1 MSIELGNPRARKTQQ
16 KRADGL
22 KVQERKNW
30 RDIREAGGATKF
42 AKRALSS
49 CAFTSCSRAQHITLE
64 TAANGAENHY
74 HCPTINIDKLISLP
88 EAQAEV
94 PSGSVPVIDLVH
106 LGKFKLLG
114 KGKLDR
120 PFIVKTRFVSKQA
133 EQKIKEAGGVVK
145 LVA

>member
-1 MSIELGNPRARKTQQ
+1 MARQHPPRPLGPAFGAQRAR
-16 KRADGL
+16 
-22 KVQERKNW
+22 
-30 RDIREAGGATKF
+30 
-42 AKRALSS
+42 
-49 CAFTSCSRAQHITLE
+49 
-64 TAANGAENHY
+64 ANPAENHY

-88 EAQAEV
+88 EAQAEA